1 MKIWRSVHDWREHRW
16 QMKESRIGF
25 VPTMGALH
33 RGHAALIER
42 SVADNEATIVSIFVN
57 PTQFNDP
64 NDLTRYPR
72 TLDTDLK
79 LLESLGV
86 DHVLLPCA
94 EDMYPAGYLFRISA
108 PEETALMEGIH
119 RPGFFEGV
127 MTVVMKLLLLASAHR
142 AYFGEKDYQQYL
154 IVAEMARDFFV
165 PTEIVPCPTVR
176 AESGLAESSRNALL
190 SDEGRKHAAVIF
202 QAISSGCTICEAK
215 DAISRAGLDVEY
227 VEDHWGRRFVAARL
241 EGVRLID
248 NAPLR

>member
-1 MKIWRSVHDWREHRW
+1 MNVWRNVHEWREYRR
-16 QMKESRIGF
+16 QMRETSIGF

-42 SVADNEATIVSIFVN
+42 SVAENEATIVSIFVN

-72 TLDTDLK
+72 TLETDLR

-86 DHVLLPCA
+86 DHVLLPSA
-94 EDMYPAGYLFRISA
+94 EDMYPAGYRFRISA
-108 PEETALMEGIH
+108 PDETAVMEGIH

-142 AYFGEKDYQQYL
+142 AYFGEKDYQQYR
-154 IVAEMARDFFV
+154 IVAEMVRDFFV
-165 PTEIVPCPTVR
+165 PTEIVPCATVR
-176 AESGLAESSRNALL
+176 AVSGLAESSRNVLL
-190 SDEGRKHAAVIF
+190 SDGGRERAAIIY
-202 QAISSGCTICEAK
+202 QAITSSGSACEAK
-215 DAISRAGLDVEY
+215 GAISRRGLDVEY
-227 VEDHWGRRFVAARL
+227 VEDHWGRRFAAARL